1 MSRQRKLQEMHQVL
15 LERREAL
22 RQAIAGD
29 DSLLRKFSQ
38 QTSGDV
44 ADFAF
49 DSEASEL
56 TSQLAEFGARE
67 LQQVEK
73 AIQRG
78 QAGTYGKCDA
88 CSKNIP
94 LSRLQ
99 ALPYTN
105 LCIGCQRA
113 AEEAG
118 VDPQQVVDWSQVL
131 DGGFS
136 SSDMDFHFS

>member
-1 MSRQRKLQEMHQVL
+1 MSRKSKLEQMHQVL
-15 LERREAL
+15 LDRREAL
-22 RQAIAGD
+22 RRAVAGD

-38 QTSGDV
+38 QSGGDA
-44 ADFAF
+44 ADWAF

-56 TSQLAEFGARE
+56 GSQLAEFGARE

-73 AIQRG
+73 AIQRMQEG
-78 QAGTYGKCDA
+78 IYGKCDA

-99 ALPYTN
+99 ALPYTA
-105 LCIGCQRA
+105 LCIDCQRA

-118 VDPQQVVDWSQVL
+118 IDPQKVVDWSQVL
-131 DGGFS
+131 DGGYS